1 MEKIS
6 VLQDEVLPPSEPH
19 LKRALKNRH
28 IQFIS
33 IGGAIGTGLFM
44 GSGKAIALSGTSIIL
59 VYMIVGFFLF
69 FIMRAMGELLLT
81 DLRFRSFADV
91 VAHYLGLRAGY
102 MLSWSYWL
110 SWSVAIIADVIVVA
124 GFFQFWFPDV
134 PIWATAS
141 FTMLLLLAL
150 NMMAVKLF
158 GEVEFWFA
166 IIKIVAIVALIV
178 TAFILIG
185 ISYQSPEG
193 VTASLNNLFEKGTM
207 LPHGISGFLAG
218 FQIAIFSFAG
228 TELIGTTAAE
238 AENPKRNLPKAI
250 NTIPFRILIF
260 YVLALACIISV
271 TSWSHVPADRSPFV
285 ELFLFAGFPA
295 AAGIINF
302 VVLTSAASSANS
314 GVYASC
320 RMLFGLARRNS
331 APSFFAKL
339 SRSGVPVMAIAFS
352 GIAMFCGLCL
362 LTIFPNVM
370 ELFTVVSTVATI
382 LNLYIW
388 TMIMLGYLAYR
399 KKAPEL
405 HQSSI
410 FKLPG
415 GRITS
420 VACLGFL
427 LAGFWVLSLQAD
439 TRLALYVMPFWF
451 LFLFVSY
458 RPRKAAS
465 DQVGSQIT
473 Q

>member
-1 MEKIS
+1 MEPHTIT
-6 VLQDEVLPPSEPH
+6 QNDTTHTDPH
-19 LKRALKNRH
+19 LKRALTNRH

-44 GSGKAIALSGTSIIL
+44 GSGKVIALSGTSIIL

-69 FIMRAMGELLLT
+69 FIMRAMGELLLS

-91 VAHYLGLRAGY
+91 VAHYLGPRAGF

-110 SWSVAIIADVIVVA
+110 SWSVAVIADVIVVA

-134 PIWATAS
+134 PTWATAS
-141 FTMLLLLAL
+141 VTMGLLLIL
-150 NMMAVKLF
+150 NMLAVKLF

-166 IIKIVAIVALIV
+166 IIKIVAIVAMIM

-185 ISYQSPEG
+185 MSYQSPEG
-193 VTASLNNLFEKGTM
+193 VTASLNNLFEKGSM
-207 LPHGISGFLAG
+207 LPHGISGFFAG

-238 AENPKRNLPKAI
+238 AKNPERNLPKAI

-260 YVLALACIISV
+260 YVLSLACIISV

-320 RMLFGLARRNS
+320 RMLFGLALRRS
-331 APSFFAKL
+331 APAFFAKL
-339 SRSGVPVMAIAFS
+339 SRAGVPVMGVAFT

-362 LTIFPNVM
+362 LVMFPNVM
-370 ELFTVVSTVATI
+370 ELFTLISTVSAI

-388 TMIMLGYLAYR
+388 MMILLGYLAYR

-405 HQSSI
+405 HEASI
-410 FKLPG
+410 FKMPG
-415 GRITS
+415 GRAT
-420 VACLGFL
+420 VAACLSFL
-427 LAGFWVLSLQAD
+427 LFGVWVLSLQPD
-439 TRLALYVMPFWF
+439 TRMALYVMPLWFIF
-451 LFLFVSY
+451 LFFSY
-458 RPRKAAS
+458 RSKKADVDPSAYRA
-465 DQVGSQIT
+465 VN
-473 Q
+473 

>member
-1 MEKIS
+1 MEPHPIT
-6 VLQDEVLPPSEPH
+6 QNDTTHTDPH
-19 LKRALKNRH
+19 LKRALTNRH

-44 GSGKAIALSGTSIIL
+44 GSGKVIALSGTSIIL
-59 VYMIVGFFLF
+59 VYIIVGFFLF
-69 FIMRAMGELLLT
+69 FIMRAMGELLLS

-91 VAHYLGLRAGY
+91 VAHYLGPRAGF

-110 SWSVAIIADVIVVA
+110 SWSVAVIADVIVVA

-134 PIWATAS
+134 PTWATAS
-141 FTMLLLLAL
+141 VTMGLLLIL
-150 NMMAVKLF
+150 NMLAVKLF

-166 IIKIVAIVALIV
+166 IIKIVAIVAMIM

-185 ISYQSPEG
+185 MSYQSPEG
-193 VTASLNNLFEKGTM
+193 VTASLNNLFEKGSM
-207 LPHGISGFLAG
+207 LPHGISGFFAG

-238 AENPKRNLPKAI
+238 AKNPERNLPKAI

-260 YVLALACIISV
+260 YVLSLACIISV

-320 RMLFGLARRNS
+320 RMLFGLALRRS
-331 APSFFAKL
+331 APAFFAKL
-339 SRSGVPVMAIAFS
+339 SRAGVPVMGVAFT

-362 LTIFPNVM
+362 LVMFPNVM
-370 ELFTVVSTVATI
+370 ELFTLISTVSAI

-388 TMIMLGYLAYR
+388 MMILLGYLAYL

-405 HQSSI
+405 HEASI
-410 FKLPG
+410 FKMPG
-415 GRITS
+415 GRAT
-420 VACLGFL
+420 VAACLSFL
-427 LAGFWVLSLQAD
+427 LFGVWVLSLQPD
-439 TRLALYVMPFWF
+439 TRMALYVMPLWFIF
-451 LFLFVSY
+451 LFFSY
-458 RPRKAAS
+458 RSKKADVDPSAYRA
-465 DQVGSQIT
+465 VN
-473 Q
+473 